1 MEKSKTL
8 SLVIIIAIILIASGI
23 GFFYVSESTQSIKPD
38 QSTLPTN
45 THHFQVNVNDTFVI
59 GEKHS

>member
-8 SLVIIIAIILIASGI
+8 SLVIIVAIILIASGI
-23 GFFYVSESTQSIKPD
+23 GFFYVSESTQSIKSD
-38 QSTLPTN
+38 QSVQPAN
-45 THHFQVNVNDTFVI
+45 AHHFQVNVNDTFVI

>member
-8 SLVIIIAIILIASGI
+8 SLVIIVAIILIASGI
-23 GFFYVSESTQSIKPD
+23 GFFYVSESTQSVKPD
-38 QSTLPTN
+38 QSALPTN
-45 THHFQVNVNDTFVI
+45 VHHFQVNVNDTFVI

>member
-8 SLVIIIAIILIASGI
+8 SLVIIVAIILIAAGI
-23 GFFYVSESTQSIKPD
+23 GFFYASESTQSAKSD
-38 QSTLPTN
+38 QSIIPASA
-45 THHFQVNVNDTFVI
+45 HHFQVNVNDTFVI